1 MNTERKIKEQ
11 IEKLNQNLVAAE
23 HYVARNVNVRAF
35 DWLHLSD
42 WNGKSGHPL
51 WMKKHMIPSTKRM
64 MTERERAL
72 KQIASKTKERQ
83 LKERR
88 RDATHA

>member
-23 HYVARNVNVRAF
+23 HYVAWNVNVRAF

-88 RDATHA
+88 RNATHA